1 MSQLIELQKKIGYKF
16 KDEKILIQSVTHRS
30 YAHEN
35 LGHLPF
41 TQRDNERLEF
51 FGDAVISFVV
61 ANILYKLYPEK
72 NEGQLTKLR
81 SLIVQEKTLA
91 EVARSLGLAH
101 CLRLGKGAAKNN
113 DKDCDSILSSA
124 FEALVSAIHQDSGI
138 AMVQTILE
146 SLLKPYLN
154 LDQHEMNQSRF
165 YDFKTKLQELT
176 QEKWKVTPIYKLVGI
191 TGPGHEQQF
200 YVEVLVNGSTL
211 GSATG
216 SSKKEAEQNAARV
229 AIR

>member
-81 SLIVQEKTLA
+81 SLIVQEKT
-91 EVARSLGLAH
+91 
-101 CLRLGKGAAKNN
+101 
-113 DKDCDSILSSA
+113 
-124 FEALVSAIHQDSGI
+124 
-138 AMVQTILE
+138 MVQTILE